1 MPKKPSSGKG
11 PGKGKG
17 PKKRPE
23 RESEAERR
31 YWEREAEA
39 FRKKFPKAAGQREA
53 VRKLAD
59 SLLSPL
65 MQWRK
70 TRTASESAW
79 LAVEDFLLSGKK
91 GQKKFLRLLAKAQE
105 RSVAEIQQEVGFFH
119 RREAAMRSLMGYIDP
134 KDAYKVIYAVDRAQ
148 GLRAESEF
156 FGLME
161 GLAKK
166 GALAE
171 FGKLL
176 FSQQKNPEYVK
187 AKEWYSAMQ
196 RNLERAIG
204 EFESHSR
211 SMRQAFQKGRI
222 GKQRYYEWISLA
234 QIFQLQQFGNMAEA
248 EVRIYSQL
256 KSRARNPKVKELLR
270 IMEIKSRREKLRYQ
284 RMEQELTRDFP
295 KHF

>member
-1 MPKKPSSGKG
+1 MPKKPP

-17 PKKRPE
+17 PRKRPE
-23 RESEAERR
+23 KESEAERR
-31 YWEREAEA
+31 YWKREAEV
-39 FRKKFPKAAGQREA
+39 FRKKFPKAARQRDA

-65 MQWRK
+65 IQWRK

-79 LAVEDFLLSGKK
+79 LAVEDFLLSAKK

-105 RSVAEIQQEVGFFH
+105 RSIAEIQEEVDFFH
-119 RREAAMRSLMGYIDP
+119 RREAAMRSIMGHIDP
-134 KDAYKVIYAVDRAQ
+134 RDAYKVIYAVDRAQ

-156 FGLME
+156 FGLMAD
-161 GLAKK
+161 LAKK

-176 FSQQKNPEYVK
+176 FSQQKNPQYVK

-196 RNLERAIG
+196 RNLEKAIDD
-204 EFESHSR
+204 FESHAR
-211 SMRQAFQKGRI
+211 SMRQAFREGRV
-222 GKQRYYEWISLA
+222 GRQRYYEWISMA

-248 EVRIYSQL
+248 EVRVYSLLRRQA
-256 KSRARNPKVKELLR
+256 KNPKVKELLR
-270 IMEIKSRREKLRYQ
+270 IMEIKSRREFLRYQ
-284 RMEQELTRDFP
+284 RIEQELTRDFP
-295 KHF
+295 RQL